1 VIFQESAEESWA
13 ARYGTGKPPEIGSLI
28 ERFFAHRSVRRFSDK
43 PIDKG
48 TMRALIAAAQSA
60 STSSNLQLWSV
71 ISVQDP
77 GNRRRV
83 FELTAEQHH
92 VANAPWFLAFFADH
106 HRLRKAALEA
116 GVNPNGLDY
125 IEFFIMAVVDAALAA
140 ERLVCAAEH
149 LGIGACYIGALRNNP
164 YQIAELFKLPP
175 GVFGIFGLT
184 LGYPAETANP
194 KIKPRLRQEAVWF
207 EERYQEDVPIEDYDA
222 RMSEFYAREQMK
234 DPGPWSQRSGIRV
247 DEHHLTG
254 RHVLKQFLDEAGFNK
269 R

>member
-1 VIFQESAEESWA
+1 VIFDESANESWS
-13 ARYGTGKPPEIGSLI
+13 ARYGIDEPPEIAFLI
-28 ERFFAHRSVRRFSDK
+28 ERFLTHRSVRRYSGK
-43 PIDKG
+43 PIDDD
-48 TMRALIAAAQSA
+48 TMQALMAAAQSA

-71 ISVQDP
+71 ISVRDP
-77 GNRRRV
+77 ENRKRV

-106 HRLRKAALEA
+106 HRLRKAAMEA
-116 GVNPNGLDY
+116 GVDPNGLDY
-125 IEFFIMAVVDAALAA
+125 MEFFIMAVVDAALAA

-164 YQIAELFKLPP
+164 YRIAELFELPP

-184 LGYPAETANP
+184 LGYPAETADP

-207 EERYQEDVPIEDYDA
+207 KERYREDVPIEEYDA

-234 DPGPWSQRSGIRV
+234 NPGPWSQRSGIRV
-247 DEHHLTG
+247 DESHLTG